1 MCDGCGDPRDS
12 VCSGAGCD
20 LCNMLCFRGVTVG
33 VIPLTVCVVG
43 QTVGSVVEL
52 AVMIRWQVPW
62 PCPTIAAT
70 SRLAMRLKM
79 EASFDHRV
87 KFLAVALAENRRV
100 VPALAKMRLKTLPL
114 TQGTLFAG
122 KCRPPVESSGK
133 AQLLCMTQAQLAR
146 DQPAMARTASGHFW
160 IPFKKWKKSKDRS
173 KKEKKGADQS
183 SSSEGTS
190 AQHNTG
196 RGRGRGLGGGKGRA
210 AKLGIIKIPLLG
222 FWSRRIQA
230 VGARS

>member
-1 MCDGCGDPRDS
+1 M
-12 VCSGAGCD
+12 
-20 LCNMLCFRGVTVG
+20 G
-33 VIPLTVCVVG
+33 VIPLTVCVAG

-62 PCPTIAAT
+62 PCLTIAAT

-79 EASFDHRV
+79 EAGFDHRV

-100 VPALAKMRLKTLPL
+100 VPALAKMWLKTLPL
-114 TQGTLFAG
+114 TQGTLFAR

-146 DQPAMARTASGHFW
+146 DQPAMGRTASGHFR
-160 IPFKKWKKSKDRS
+160 IPFKKWKKDRN

-196 RGRGRGLGGGKGRA
+196 RGRGRG
-210 AKLGIIKIPLLG
+210 
-222 FWSRRIQA
+222 
-230 VGARS
+230 